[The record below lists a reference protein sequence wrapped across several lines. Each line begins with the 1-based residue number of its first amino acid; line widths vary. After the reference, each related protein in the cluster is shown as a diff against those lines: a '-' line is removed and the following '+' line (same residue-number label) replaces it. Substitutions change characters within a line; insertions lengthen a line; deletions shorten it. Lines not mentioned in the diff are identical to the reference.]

1 MSRWTSDAMFSRNI
15 GGVGQ
20 RLNNVKYIAR
30 FDNPL
35 MGQSLRSK
43 EPGQLIGRSIYCFKA
58 PGQLIIIVYCYKA
71 APARNRA
78 WFGILLMY
86 KVFCLDFCVT
96 NQIASS

>member
-1 MSRWTSDAMFSRNI
+1 MFSRNI

-20 RLNNVKYIAR
+20 RLNNIKYIAR

-58 PGQLIIIVYCYKA
+58 PGQLIIIVYCYKT
-71 APARNRA
+71 APVRNRA
-78 WFGILLMY
+78 WFGYFTYVQSFLFKFL
-86 KVFCLDFCVT
+86 C
-96 NQIASS
+96 N